1 MCGNLKNSTQKTQY
15 KQDMIMDT
23 WKIDKQYSSE
33 KFLKLNHTV
42 LLLGVREP
50 AETVLSSAQGSS
62 PFLKINFIL
71 GFLDLEMGPIACTQ
85 TSVRNY
91 YYMFHNNPEE
101 GR

>member
-1 MCGNLKNSTQKTQY
+1 MHVDQEWTCVCGNLKNSTQKTQY

-50 AETVLSSAQGSS
+50 AETVLSSAEGSS
-62 PFLKINFIL
+62 PSLNNFYSWISL
-71 GFLDLEMGPIACTQ
+71 P
-85 TSVRNY
+85 
-91 YYMFHNNPEE
+91 
-101 GR
+101 